1 MNIAIFGANG
11 YIGRHLVHYITLI
24 KAQTVTCFDIQ
35 EAFNGD
41 ERVEYVQID
50 IADRGQVARCGRFDQ
65 IYFFSGLS
73 GTAVSFHNYT
83 EFVRV
88 NEIGLLNIL
97 DHYKDALCKPK
108 IIFPSTRLVYKGA
121 EGKPLSEKADKECK
135 TIYASSKWAG
145 EGFLNM
151 YHNTYGLNY
160 TIFRIGVPYGKVVD
174 GSLSYG
180 TVGFF
185 LERVANENPIIL
197 FGDGKVRRTFT
208 HVMDVCRQ
216 IVETAA
222 FEESSGECFN
232 IDGETYS
239 LADVAELIAIRY
251 GVQVLRTEWPAL
263 DLRLE
268 SGDTIFDAAKIR
280 MVFPQTL
287 TFSLERWLW
296 E

>member
-50 IADRGQVARCGRFDQ
+50 IADRSQVARCGRFDQ

-73 GTAVSFHNYT
+73 GTAVSFHNYA

-108 IIFPSTRLVYKGA
+108 IIFPSTRLVYKGM
-121 EGKPLSEKADKECK
+121 EGKPLSEQADKECK

-151 YHNTYGLNY
+151 YHNIYDLNY
-160 TIFRIGVPYGKVVD
+160 TIFRIGVPYGKVVN